1 MKNIKKLLSEYQEI
15 FFAVI
20 FVFLFFAI
28 LPLGDEY
35 TATPSM
41 DWLFRLPILASVA
54 FLLPAL
60 TEWVW
65 SRTFISLSQI
75 RQQQRIPISMKKMI
89 YLTYAATLL
98 AIAILAHALV

>member
-1 MKNIKKLLSEYQEI
+1 MQNIIKEYQEVIGAGI
-15 FFAVI
+15 FA
-20 FVFLFFAI
+20 FLFFAI
-28 LPLGDEY
+28 APLADEH
-35 TATPSM
+35 TAGASA

-54 FLLPAL
+54 LLMPAL

-65 SRTFISLSQI
+65 RRTFTSLAEK
-75 RQQQRIPISMKKMI
+75 RDCDRPISFQVKKLI